1 MRHSFRALLLALL
14 LALGL
19 TACAA
24 SAPETPVPEALPDT
38 PETTAPEALP
48 DTPEPSEPAYT
59 ISLAGR
65 DDLAFGCTVWTED
78 AGESGAEIAL
88 TEESRA
94 VLERLFDGQAVDA
107 GELPANIPSIQITAG
122 TCRILIDDT
131 GFVSVSDGEFS
142 GCYALSP
149 EDFSELRALLPENA
163 MANRP

>member
-1 MRHSFRALLLALL
+1 MRHSFPALLLALL
-14 LALGL
+14 LALCL

-24 SAPETPVPEALPDT
+24 SAPETSAPETPAPEEVPETPDSSGVT
-38 PETTAPEALP
+38 
-48 DTPEPSEPAYT
+48 YT

-78 AGESGAEIAL
+78 AGESGSEIAL
-88 TEESRA
+88 TEENRA

-122 TCRILIDDT
+122 TCNILIDDD
-131 GFVSVSDGEFS
+131 GYVSVFDGEFS
-142 GCYALSP
+142 GCYALPP

-163 MANRP
+163 MANRS

>member
-1 MRHSFRALLLALL
+1 MRHSFTALLLALL
-14 LALGL
+14 LALCL

-24 SAPETPVPEALPDT
+24 SAPETS
-38 PETTAPEALP
+38 APEAPP
-48 DTPEPSEPAYT
+48 DTLETPAPEEVPETPDSSGVTYT

-78 AGESGAEIAL
+78 AGESGSEIAL
-88 TEESRA
+88 TEENRA

-122 TCRILIDDT
+122 TCNILIDDD
-131 GFVSVSDGEFS
+131 GFVIVSDGEFS
-142 GCYALSP
+142 GCYALPP
-149 EDFSELRALLPENA
+149 EDFSELCALLPENA